1 MRLLHSPSL
10 TKPPPICALLPLFFN
25 SRILFQM
32 SDISDDPGSNF
43 VVSDNEEEESMGL
56 VDDDVRRGWRE

>member
-1 MRLLHSPSL
+1 
-10 TKPPPICALLPLFFN
+10 
-25 SRILFQM
+25 M

-43 VVSDNEEEESMGL
+43 VVSDNDDGESMGL

>member
-1 MRLLHSPSL
+1 
-10 TKPPPICALLPLFFN
+10 
-25 SRILFQM
+25 M